1 MAKDVKFAE
10 DARHALITGV
20 DKLANTVKTTL
31 GPKGRNVVLDKGF
44 GSPVITNDG
53 VTIAKE
59 IELED
64 KAENVGAALVK
75 DVASKTNDVAGDGT
89 TTATLLAQAIVHE
102 GVKNVAAGANPVG
115 IRAGINRATETVVS
129 ELGKMTKPISDKESM
144 AQIATISAQDKEV
157 GTLIAKVMTE
167 VGADGVITVEQS
179 NTFGVGHELVKGM
192 QFDEGYISPYMVTDS
207 EKMKADLENPF
218 ILITDQKI
226 SSIKDLLPVLE
237 GITASGKK
245 DLVIIADDIEGE
257 ALATL
262 VVNKLRGT
270 INVIGLKAPGFGDRK
285 KAMMEDI
292 AILTG
297 ATVVSEETGMKLEAT
312 ELSMLGS
319 AEKVTATKDNTI
331 VVGGGGNK
339 AEIDKRIAQI
349 RSQIESTDSEFDK
362 DKLQERLGKLG
373 SGVAVIKVGAASE
386 VEQKEKQ
393 HRIEDAIQAT
403 KAAVEEGIVPGGGV
417 ALLRAQ
423 KAVGAIKADGDE
435 AIGID
440 IIHDALEAPVRQIAK
455 NAGKEGSIVVEKV
468 KEATGATGY
477 NAATDTYEDFLK
489 AGIIDPKKVT
499 RSALQNAASVASML
513 LTTEAV
519 VTDLPEPAGAGGAD
533 GAPGGMPGGMGGMP
547 GMM

>member
-1 MAKDVKFAE
+1 MAKDIKFSE
-10 DARHALITGV
+10 HAREALINGV
-20 DKLANTVKTTL
+20 DQLANTVKTTL

-44 GSPVITNDG
+44 GTPVITNDG
-53 VTIAKE
+53 VTIAKD

-64 KAENVGAALVK
+64 KAENVGAELVK
-75 DVASKTNDVAGDGT
+75 DVASQTNDVAGDGT

-102 GVKNVAAGANPVG
+102 GTRNVAAGANPVEL
-115 IRAGINRATETVVS
+115 RQGINKATEVVVS
-129 ELGKMTKPISDKESM
+129 ELDKLAKPIADKESM
-144 AQIATISAQDKEV
+144 AQIATISAQDSEV
-157 GTLIAKVMTE
+157 GDLIAEVMTE

-179 NTFGVGHELVKGM
+179 NTFGVSREIVKGM
-192 QFDEGYISPYMVTDS
+192 QFDEGYISPYMITDT
-207 EKMKADLENPF
+207 EKMKADLSSPF

-226 SSIKDLLPVLE
+226 SAIKDLLPVLE
-237 GITASGKK
+237 AITASGKK

-262 VVNKLRGT
+262 VVNKIRGT
-270 INVIGLKAPGFGDRK
+270 INVVGLKAPGFGDRK
-285 KAMMEDI
+285 KAMMDDI

-297 ATVVSEETGMKLEAT
+297 ATVISEETGMKLEAT
-312 ELSMLGS
+312 ELDMLGS
-319 AEKVTATKDNTI
+319 AEKVTSTKDDTI
-331 VVGGGGNK
+331 IVGGAGDKNDINK
-339 AEIDKRIAQI
+339 RLGQI
-349 RSQIESTDSEFDK
+349 RSQISESDSEFDR

-417 ALLRAQ
+417 ALLRTQSAVANV
-423 KAVGAIKADGDE
+423 KAEGDVAVGVE
-435 AIGID
+435 
-440 IIHDALEAPVRQIAK
+440 IIRQALEAPLRQIAD
-455 NAGKEGSIVVEKV
+455 NAGVEGAVVVEKV
-468 KEATGATGY
+468 KGKTGATGY
-477 NAATDTYEDFLK
+477 NAATDTYEDFYK

-519 VTDLPEPAGAGGAD
+519 VTDLPQPEGPAD
-533 GAPGGMPGGMGGMP
+533 GTPPMPGGMP